1 VALIDKEA
9 PCRFLQT
16 AFEPSDW
23 IAVFLKNYR
32 TGQTAQRVVPVDG
45 AMAPQLQSWLRS
57 RNANRWNVYVSVNSL
72 RPGRS
77 RTRDAVLGIRHVF
90 LEEDA
95 DGPGLLATLTTR
107 PDLPPPS
114 YVLHSSRGRVHVF
127 WRVRGFSA
135 AAVEG
140 IQKRLAAELRT
151 DPAATSCAQTTRLPG
166 FVNYKRETPCAVTL
180 EYLRPRTVLTP
191 NDFPQVTS
199 PACAASDRTARPERS
214 HADRRLA
221 RARRFLQ
228 SVQPA
233 VSGCHGDL
241 HTFRI
246 CCRVVRGFDLSD
258 DEALS
263 VMSDWNERCQPPWSE
278 RELLT
283 KVHNARRYGREAWGG
298 LLRSDA

>member
-1 VALIDKEA
+1 MALIDREA

-23 IAVFLKNYR
+23 VAVFLKNYL
-32 TGQTAQRVVPVDG
+32 TGQTAQRVAPVDR
-45 AMAPQLQSWLRS
+45 AIAPQFQSWLRS
-57 RNANRWNVYVSVNSL
+57 RNADRWNVYVSVNSL

-77 RTRDAVLGIRHVF
+77 RARDAVLGIRHVF
-90 LEEDA
+90 LEEDT
-95 DGPGLLATLTTR
+95 DGPGLLAALTTR

-140 IQKRLAAELRT
+140 IQKRLAVELRT

-180 EYLRPRTVLTP
+180 EYLRPGTVFTP
-191 NDFPQVTS
+191 NDFPQVTP
-199 PACAASDRTARPERS
+199 PASAPSDRTARPERS
-214 HADRRLA
+214 HSDRRLA

-233 VSGCHGDL
+233 ISGCQGDL

-258 DEALS
+258 DQALS
-263 VMSDWNERCQPPWSE
+263 VMSDWNERCQPAWSE

-298 LLRSDA
+298 LLRPHA